1 MSRCKVPVA
10 KFVLTDLQLSDGARV
25 LISAWAARNCSDWS
39 FSANGFAGTFL
50 KPKPYNVAQ
59 CHLLTCLKRWA
70 VEKPAGSG
78 WMQFEQPGGEAAKTP
93 TALAPKR
100 TWAEYKAAQRA
111 KDREMEDALSHSD
124 LGAFQLPKLPK
135 LPRDR
140 RNDPLAHSD
149 IGLELLE
156 LKRARA

>member
-1 MSRCKVPVA
+1 MV
-10 KFVLTDLQLSDGARV
+10 
-25 LISAWAARNCSDWS
+25 AWARRNCSDWS

-70 VEKPAGSG
+70 VEKPTGSG

-93 TALAPKR
+93 TALAPKPKR
-100 TWAEYKAAQRA
+100 TWAEYKASQRA
-111 KDREMEDALSHSD
+111 RDREQEGALSNSD
-124 LGAFQLPKLPK
+124 IGVKLPK
-135 LPRDR
+135 LAER
-140 RNDPLAHSD
+140 RRKTPLFHSD
-149 IGLELLE
+149 IGLELPE